1 MNWKRGFLRLWAIIA
16 VVWIAGALEARKP
29 WRDVGYLLA
38 EAPTVAVQQVPED
51 ETEASE
57 LARLRL
63 EAQHLRAEARRQ
75 AAPDNLTQSAAFVF
89 APPFGL
95 LIVGWL
101 VVWVGRGFRQE
112 R

>member
-1 MNWKRGFLRLWAIIA
+1 MNWKRGFLRLWTIIA

-29 WRDVGYLLA
+29 WRDLGYLLA
-38 EAPTVAVQQVPED
+38 EAPTVAMQKVPED
-51 ETEASE
+51 ETEAFE
-57 LARLRL
+57 LTRLRL
-63 EAQHLRAEARRQ
+63 EAQHLRVEARRQ
-75 AAPDNLTQSAAFVF
+75 AAPNNLAQSAAIMF